1 MNIRITITKIIPALK
16 AIGGYSLVEMLVVI
30 AVATV
35 LFLGTNVLFVTVIRT
50 PTQQL
55 SQTNNIDQARK
66 VLSSFTNELRNGAA
80 GNDGSYQLSTAGDTQ
95 IVFYTNYGASGTA
108 VNRVRYYLSGTTLYR
123 GVVIPTGSPLTYNLG
138 TETVKPVQTNL
149 ANGATP
155 IFYYYDDTYSGTS
168 NPLVQPVNLT
178 QVKFAKINLI
188 IKKQNT
194 VTDTSTF
201 TIDGGAAIRSLK
213 TNLGN

>member
-1 MNIRITITKIIPALK
+1 MNIITKIKVITASSK
-16 AIGGYSLVEMLVVI
+16 NIRGYSLTEMLVVI
-30 AVATV
+30 AVATI

-55 SQTNNIDQARK
+55 SQANNIDQARK
-66 VLSSFTNELRNGAA
+66 VLASFTNELRNSAA
-80 GNDGSYQLSTAGDTQ
+80 GNDGSYQLSSAGDTQ
-95 IVFYTNYGASGTA
+95 IVFYTNYGASGAA

-123 GVVIPTGSPLTYNLG
+123 GVVVPTGSPLTYNLG
-138 TETVKPVQTNL
+138 NETVKVVQNNL

-155 IFYYYDDTYSGTS
+155 VFYYYNDAYSGTS
-168 NPLVQPVNLT
+168 SPLAQPVNLT

-194 VTDTSTF
+194 VTDTGTF